1 MSGKKHRNTYIGAV
15 SLFIFFG
22 LLFFLLMGR
31 ILYIQATGKVDG
43 KILAIE
49 AERQYTKKQTIGAER
64 GTIFDRNGEVL
75 AEDTPSY
82 TLMAVLDPKMTTD
95 PNHPK
100 HVVDP
105 KRTAEKLAPLLHMD
119 VQEVER
125 ILTKKANQVEFGVYG
140 RDISYELKQKIE
152 ALKLPGIGFIRNT
165 KRFYPNGTFA
175 SYVIG
180 YAQKQEVPNG
190 KENELKIKTAGM
202 MGIEKSLD
210 RYLREKNGY
219 VVVEQDKEGFRF
231 PDAKKE
237 IVPPD
242 NGDEVYLTIDQKI
255 QTFLEDAMNQVEKQY
270 KPKKIIAIV
279 ANPKTGEIL
288 AMGTRPSFDPNKRN
302 ITNYLNDAISYPYE
316 PGSTMKMFTLAA
328 AINEGVYNGNE
339 LYRSG
344 SYRVGSNVIRDHN
357 KVGWG
362 TITFNEGVQRSSNVA
377 FAKLVKEKLG
387 EDRFLQY
394 LYRFHFNVKTGIDL
408 PGEALGNILYRYP
421 IEKLTTAF
429 GQGTSITPIQ
439 QIQAATA
446 IANGGKMMKPYVVDR
461 IVDPD
466 TDKVVVE
473 NHPEVVDEPI
483 TKETAQKVLDIL
495 ETVVT
500 SEKGTGRPYQIEG
513 YRVAGKTGTA
523 QIPSPKG
530 GYLTGYENYI
540 FSFLGMAPKENPRLL
555 MYVAVQQPE
564 LSPTETGAAP
574 VSLIFNTVM
583 KHSLQYLN
591 IRPSVE
597 KIEQTDKKG
606 IELPSYVGQSANA
619 AAKDVRAKGLSP
631 IVIGG
636 NGAVEAQLP
645 VAGEKVIASE
655 RVILKT
661 SGTVRMPDLRGFSLR
676 DALKV
681 AELLGLHPSVKGSGY
696 VVAQNIRPQS
706 NVRKGDYLILELA
719 APDKWKQEVT
729 QKQAP
734 QTEEEKTP
742 VD

>member
-1 MSGKKHRNTYIGAV
+1 MANKKHKNTHKGAAL
-15 SLFIFFG
+15 LFCLFS
-22 LLFFLLMGR
+22 LLFFVLIFRFVQL
-31 ILYIQATGKVDG
+31 QATGVADG
-43 KILAIE
+43 QVLAVRAEEQYKQKRTIE
-49 AERQYTKKQTIGAER
+49 AKRGA
-64 GTIFDRNGEVL
+64 ILDRNGEVL

-95 PNHPK
+95 PNDPK

-105 KRTAEKLAPLLHMD
+105 EMTARKLAPLLRMD
-119 VQEVER
+119 VSEAER
-125 ILTKKANQVEFGVYG
+125 ILTKKAKQVEFGAYG
-140 RDISYELKQKIE
+140 RNISYELKKKIE
-152 ALKLPGIGFIRNT
+152 ALKLPGIGFIRDA

-180 YAQKQEVPNG
+180 YAQKNEENG
-190 KENELKIKTAGM
+190 NETIGM
-202 MGIEKSLD
+202 MGIEKSLN
-210 RYLREKNGY
+210 RYLQEKDGY
-219 VVVEQDKEGFRF
+219 VVFQRDKDGFRL
-231 PDAKKE
+231 PDTKE
-237 IVPPD
+237 TVVPPD

-344 SYRVGSNVIRDHN
+344 AYRVGPNEIRDHN

-394 LYRFHFNVKTGIDL
+394 LYRFRFNEKTGIDL
-408 PGEALGNILYRYP
+408 PGETVGNIVYRYP

-446 IANGGKMMKPYVVDR
+446 IANGGNMMKPYVVDR

-466 TDKVVVE
+466 TKKVIVQ
-473 NHPEVVDEPI
+473 HKPEVVGEPI

-540 FSFLGMAPKENPRLL
+540 FSFLGMAPKENPQLL
-555 MYVAVQQPE
+555 MYVAVQQPK
-564 LSPTETGAAP
+564 LSVTETGSAP
-574 VSLIFNTVM
+574 VSMIFKSVM
-583 KHSLQYLN
+583 KNSLQYLN
-591 IRPSVE
+591 IRPSFE
-597 KIEQTDKKG
+597 KMEKTANKKG
-606 IELPSYVGQSANA
+606 IKLPSYAGQSVDSAVQDL
-619 AAKDVRAKGLSP
+619 KEKGLQPVVVGS
-631 IVIGG
+631 GKQ
-636 NGAVEAQLP
+636 VEAQLP
-645 VAGEKVIASE
+645 LAGDEVIVRE
-655 RVILKT
+655 RIILKT
-661 SGTVRMPDLRGFSLR
+661 NGTAMMPDLRGWSLR
-676 DALKV
+676 DAMKA
-681 AELLGLHPSVKGSGY
+681 AELLNLEPSIKGSGY
-696 VVAQNIRPQS
+696 VVTQSIRPGS
-706 NVRKGDYLILELA
+706 GVKKGDYLILELTE
-719 APDKWKQEVT
+719 PDKWEEQINESKT
-729 QKQAP
+729 PQAD
-734 QTEEEKTP
+734 QEEKAP

>member
-1 MSGKKHRNTYIGAV
+1 MSDKKHKNTHKGAV
-15 SLFIFFG
+15 ILFCLFS
-22 LLFFLLMGR
+22 LLFFVLMFR
-31 ILYIQATGKVDG
+31 FVQIQATGKADG
-43 KILAIE
+43 KALAIA
-49 AERQYTKKQTIGAER
+49 AEKQYKQKQTIAAKR
-64 GTIFDRNGEVL
+64 GSILDRNGEVL

-82 TLMAVLDPKMTTD
+82 TLMAVLDPTMTTD
-95 PNHPK
+95 PNDPK

-105 KRTAEKLAPLLHMD
+105 ERTAEKLAPLLHMD
-119 VQEVER
+119 VREAER
-125 ILTKKANQVEFGVYG
+125 ILTKKAKQVEFGTYG
-140 RDISYELKQKIE
+140 RNISYELKQKIE
-152 ALKLPGIGFIRNT
+152 ALKLPGIGFIRDT

-180 YAQKQEVPNG
+180 YAQQ
-190 KENELKIKTAGM
+190 KEGSNEEKSKTFGM

-210 RYLREKNGY
+210 RYLQEKNGY
-219 VVVEQDKEGFRF
+219 VVFERDKDGFRL
-231 PDAKKE
+231 PDTKE
-237 IVPPD
+237 TIVPPD

-255 QTFLEDAMNQVEKQY
+255 QTFLEDTMNQVEKQY
-270 KPKKIIAIV
+270 QPKKIIAIV

-288 AMGTRPSFDPNKRN
+288 AMSTRPSFDPNKRN

-344 SYRVGSNVIRDHN
+344 SYRVGRNEIRDHN

-466 TDKVVVE
+466 TKKVVVQ
-473 NHPEVVDEPI
+473 HKPEVVGEPI

-540 FSFLGMAPKENPRLL
+540 FSFLGMAPKEDPQLL
-555 MYVAVQQPE
+555 MYVAVQQPK

-574 VSLIFNTVM
+574 VSMIFNTVM
-583 KHSLQYLN
+583 KNSLQYLN
-591 IRPSVE
+591 IRPSFE
-597 KIEQTDKKG
+597 KTEKSLDKKG
-606 IELPSYVGQSANA
+606 IELPSYAGQTVDA
-619 AAKDVRAKGLSP
+619 AVKDVKAKGLLP
-631 IVIGG
+631 VVIG
-636 NGAVEAQLP
+636 NGAEVEAQLP
-645 VAGEKVIASE
+645 FAGDEVIVRE

-661 SGTVRMPDLRGFSLR
+661 SGTVNMPDLRGWSLR

-681 AELLGLHPSVKGSGY
+681 AELLGLQPSVKGSGY
-696 VVAQNIRPQS
+696 VVTQSIRPRS
-706 NVRKGDYLILELA
+706 SVRKGDYLILELVE
-719 APDKWKQEVT
+719 PKKWKEAVT
-729 QKQAP
+729 QV
-734 QTEEEKTP
+734 QTSQTDRKEKAP

>member
-1 MSGKKHRNTYIGAV
+1 MSEKKHKNTHKGAV
-15 SLFIFFG
+15 ILFCIFG
-22 LLFFLLMGR
+22 LLFFVLMFR
-31 ILYIQATGKVDG
+31 FVQIQATGKADG
-43 KILAIE
+43 KVLAIE
-49 AERQYTKKQTIGAER
+49 AERQYEKKQTIAAKRGA
-64 GTIFDRNGEVL
+64 ILDRSGEVL

-82 TLMAVLDPKMTTD
+82 TLMAVLDPKMTLD
-95 PNHPK
+95 PNDPK

-105 KRTAEKLAPLLHMD
+105 ERTAEKLAPLLHMN
-119 VQEVER
+119 VQEVKR
-125 ILTKKANQVEFGVYG
+125 ILTKKAKQVEFGLHG

-152 ALKLPGIGFIRNT
+152 ALKLPGIGFIRDT

-180 YAQKQEVPNG
+180 YAQKQEVSS
-190 KENELKIKTAGM
+190 EKTKTVGM

-210 RYLREKNGY
+210 RYLQEKNGY
-219 VVVEQDKEGFRF
+219 VEFERDKDGFRL
-231 PDAKKE
+231 PDTKE
-237 IVPPD
+237 KIVPPD

-270 KPKKIIAIV
+270 EPKKIIAIV

-344 SYRVGSNVIRDHN
+344 SYRVGANVIRDHN

-408 PGEALGNILYRYP
+408 PGETLGNILYRYP

-466 TDKVVVE
+466 TNKVMMQH
-473 NHPEVVDEPI
+473 HPEVVGEPI

-540 FSFLGMAPKENPRLL
+540 FSFLGMAPKENPQLL
-555 MYVAVQQPE
+555 MYVAVQQPK

-583 KHSLQYLN
+583 KNSLQYLN
-591 IRPSVE
+591 IRPSAE
-597 KIEQTDKKG
+597 KQEKSLDNKG
-606 IELPSYVGQSANA
+606 IELPSYVGQTVDA
-619 AAKDVRAKGLSP
+619 AGKDAKARGLLP
-631 IVIGG
+631 VVIG
-636 NGAVEAQLP
+636 NGTKVEAQLP
-645 VAGEKVIASE
+645 MTGEKIMSGE
-655 RVILKT
+655 RILLKT
-661 SGTVRMPDLRGFSLR
+661 NGTVNMPDLRGWSLR

-681 AELLGLHPSVKGSGY
+681 SELLGLKPSIKGSGY
-696 VVAQNIRPQS
+696 VVAQSIAPRS
-706 NVRKGDYLILELA
+706 SVREGDYLVLELA
-719 APDKWKQEVT
+719 EPSQWEEAIQEHPSEP
-729 QKQAP
+729 KK
-734 QTEEEKTP
+734 ENKTP
-742 VD
+742 ID

>member
-1 MSGKKHRNTYIGAV
+1 MVHKKHKNTHKGAAL
-15 SLFIFFG
+15 LFGLFS
-22 LLFFLLMGR
+22 LLFFVLVFRFIEL
-31 ILYIQATGKVDG
+31 QATGVADG
-43 KILAIE
+43 QVLAVKAEEKYKQKRTIE
-49 AERQYTKKQTIGAER
+49 AKRGA
-64 GTIFDRNGEVL
+64 IFDRNGEVL

-82 TLMAVLDPKMTTD
+82 TLIAVLDPKMTTD
-95 PNHPK
+95 PNDPK
-100 HVVDP
+100 HVVNP
-105 KRTAEKLAPLLHMD
+105 EMTARKLAPLLHMD
-119 VQEVER
+119 VSEAER
-125 ILTKKANQVEFGVYG
+125 MLTKKAKQVEFGTYG
-140 RDISYELKQKIE
+140 RNISYELKKKIE
-152 ALKLPGIGFIRNT
+152 ALKLPGIGFIRDT

-180 YAQKQEVPNG
+180 YAQKIE
-190 KENELKIKTAGM
+190 ENSNETVGM
-202 MGIEKSLD
+202 MGLEKSLN
-210 RYLREKNGY
+210 RYLQEKDGY
-219 VVVEQDKEGFRF
+219 VVFQRDKDGFRL
-231 PDAKKE
+231 PDTKE
-237 IVPPD
+237 TIVPPD

-344 SYRVGSNVIRDHN
+344 AYRVGPNEIRDHN

-394 LYRFHFNVKTGIDL
+394 LYRFHFNEKTGIDL
-408 PGEALGNILYRYP
+408 PGETIGNIVYRYP

-429 GQGTSITPIQ
+429 GQGTSVTPIQ

-466 TDKVVVE
+466 TKKVIVQ
-473 NHPEVVDEPI
+473 HKPEVVGEPI

-540 FSFLGMAPKENPRLL
+540 FSFLGMAPKENPQLL
-555 MYVAVQQPE
+555 MYVAVQQPK
-564 LSPTETGAAP
+564 LSYTETGAAP
-574 VSLIFNTVM
+574 VSMIFNSVM
-583 KHSLQYLN
+583 KNSLQYLN
-591 IRPSVE
+591 IRPSFE
-597 KIEQTDKKG
+597 KPEKTTNKKG
-606 IELPSYVGQSANA
+606 IELPSYVGQSVDEAVQDL
-619 AAKDVRAKGLSP
+619 KEKELQPVVVGSGKK
-631 IVIGG
+631 
-636 NGAVEAQLP
+636 VEAQLP
-645 VAGEKVIASE
+645 LAGDEVIVRE
-655 RVILKT
+655 RIILKT
-661 SGTVRMPDLRGFSLR
+661 NGTATMPDLRGWSLR
-676 DALKV
+676 DVMKV
-681 AELLGLHPSVKGSGY
+681 AELLNLEPSIKGSGY
-696 VVAQNIRPQS
+696 VVAQNIRPKTA
-706 NVRKGDYLILELA
+706 VKAGDYLIVELDE
-719 APDKWKQEVT
+719 PKKWKERIEQEKVKKT
-729 QKQAP
+729 EKQE
-734 QTEEEKTP
+734 QP

>member
-1 MSGKKHRNTYIGAV
+1 MMSDKKHKNTHKGAV
-15 SLFIFFG
+15 ILFCLFS
-22 LLFFLLMGR
+22 LLFFVLMFR
-31 ILYIQATGKVDG
+31 FVQIQATGKADG
-43 KILAIE
+43 KALAIA
-49 AERQYTKKQTIGAER
+49 AEKQYKQKQTIAAKR
-64 GTIFDRNGEVL
+64 GSILDRNGEVL

-82 TLMAVLDPKMTTD
+82 TLMAVLDPTMTTD
-95 PNHPK
+95 PNDPK

-105 KRTAEKLAPLLHMD
+105 ERTAEKLAPLLHMD
-119 VQEVER
+119 VREAER
-125 ILTKKANQVEFGVYG
+125 ILTKKAKQVEFGTYG
-140 RDISYELKQKIE
+140 RNISYELKQKIE
-152 ALKLPGIGFIRNT
+152 ALKLPGIGFIRDT

-180 YAQKQEVPNG
+180 YAQQ
-190 KENELKIKTAGM
+190 KEGSNEEKSKTFGM

-210 RYLREKNGY
+210 RYLQEKNGY
-219 VVVEQDKEGFRF
+219 VVFERDKDGFRL
-231 PDAKKE
+231 PDTKE
-237 IVPPD
+237 TIVPPD

-255 QTFLEDAMNQVEKQY
+255 QTFLEDTMNQVEKQY
-270 KPKKIIAIV
+270 QPKKIIAIV

-288 AMGTRPSFDPNKRN
+288 AMSTRPSFDPNKRN

-344 SYRVGSNVIRDHN
+344 SYRVGRNEIRDHN

-466 TDKVVVE
+466 TKKVVVQ
-473 NHPEVVDEPI
+473 HKPEVVGEPI

-540 FSFLGMAPKENPRLL
+540 FSFLGMAPKEDPQLL
-555 MYVAVQQPE
+555 MYVAVQQPK

-574 VSLIFNTVM
+574 VSMIFNTVM
-583 KHSLQYLN
+583 KNSLQYLN
-591 IRPSVE
+591 IRPSFE
-597 KIEQTDKKG
+597 KTEKSLDKKG
-606 IELPSYVGQSANA
+606 IELPSYAGQTVDA
-619 AAKDVRAKGLSP
+619 AVKDVKAKGLLP
-631 IVIGG
+631 VVIG
-636 NGAVEAQLP
+636 NGAEVEAQLP
-645 VAGEKVIASE
+645 FAGDEVIVRE

-661 SGTVRMPDLRGFSLR
+661 SGTVNMPDLRGWSLR

-681 AELLGLHPSVKGSGY
+681 AELLGLQPSVKGSGY
-696 VVAQNIRPQS
+696 VVTQSIRPRS
-706 NVRKGDYLILELA
+706 SVRKGDYLILELVE
-719 APDKWKQEVT
+719 PKKWKEAVT
-729 QKQAP
+729 QV
-734 QTEEEKTP
+734 QTSQTDRKEKAP